1 MVCVLGERL
10 SHPENFSKAQ
20 RWPPPELGHWV
31 FVKTRTG
38 TVPPGKQEQA
48 CDAATPGGQ
57 AAGLGFGPT
66 GQRGMPASFQGV
78 GRLALQTQEEKHCM
92 TSLTCGL

>member
-10 SHPENFSKAQ
+10 SHLENVSKAQ
-20 RWPPPELGHWV
+20 RWPPPEPGPWV
-31 FVKTRTG
+31 AVKMRTG
-38 TVPPGKQEQA
+38 TVSPGKQEQA
-48 CDAATPGGQ
+48 CDTATPGRQ

-78 GRLALQTQEEKHCM
+78 GRLALQTQEEKHSM